1 MGKRVWIEGG
11 REGRRGRERWS
22 GVGGCGG
29 RKEGRKKG
37 RKVNVYEALRLKEEG
52 ERSSSWREGRAG
64 QGKADSAI
72 YSLLVYSTLRTCLFY
87 SLSHSLPTLL
97 SSLSSS
103 LSSPCSSLQLW
114 FLKTSREAI

>member
-1 MGKRVWIEGG
+1 MDLLSWGREGGREEGREREDGGMGKRVWIEGG

-37 RKVNVYEALRLKEEG
+37 RKVNVYEAWRLKEEG

-64 QGKADSAI
+64 QG
-72 YSLLVYSTLRTCLFY
+72 
-87 SLSHSLPTLL
+87 
-97 SSLSSS
+97 
-103 LSSPCSSLQLW
+103 
-114 FLKTSREAI
+114 